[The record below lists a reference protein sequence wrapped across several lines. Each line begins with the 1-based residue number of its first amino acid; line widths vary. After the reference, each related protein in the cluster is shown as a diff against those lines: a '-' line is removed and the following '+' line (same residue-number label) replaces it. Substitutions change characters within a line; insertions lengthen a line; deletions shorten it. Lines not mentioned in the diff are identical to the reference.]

1 MSPRAVATHLLAAVT
16 GASICGVLWW
26 QAHTDHASTVARM
39 QRRLTLLQDDNERL
53 RGLVEKGQR
62 TQKLGSDKV
71 LRDGIEKAVVQI
83 RGLDFKQPVNYNV
96 LSRDEI
102 KAVVSKKLAEV
113 YSEEEFN
120 NMSAAF
126 QRLGL
131 LPENYPLRQS
141 YIDLL
146 GEQIAAFYDQH
157 QHKLFMFEDASLE
170 NSQNRVVLA
179 HELAHALQD
188 QHFGLKKL
196 PLEIKN
202 NDDRAIAS
210 SALVEGEATLV
221 MSEFMLKNLTLGTLK
236 DTVTSSLSQNM
247 EQLQKAPRFLRE
259 SLVFPYLRGQEF
271 CSVLFARGGYD
282 AISRAYT
289 QPPSSSAQI
298 LHPEKFLAEPR
309 EEPLPVEWTDTRIDG
324 EDPTQDNVLG
334 EFGARML
341 IAEYCNGSLAEKA
354 AEGWRGD
361 RYLSFG
367 SGEALVWK
375 TLWSTPEDAAEFYSA
390 HKTVWETRYR
400 PAQSTQG
407 EDSYKADAPR
417 ALRMVRKDS
426 SVMIIDAST
435 AARAEQL
442 VQHFGR

>member
-16 GASICGVLWW
+16 GASICGALWW
-26 QAHTDHASTVARM
+26 QAHTDDATTVARM
-39 QRRLTLLQDDNERL
+39 KRRLTVLTQDNERL

-62 TQKLGSDKV
+62 SQKLESDKV
-71 LRDGIEKAVVQI
+71 LREGIEKAVVQI
-83 RGLDFKQPVNYNV
+83 RGLEFKQPVDYNV

-113 YSEEEFN
+113 YSEKEFN
-120 NMSAAF
+120 DMSAAF

-131 LPENYPLRQS
+131 LPQNYPLRES

-236 DTVTSSLSQNM
+236 DTFTASMAQNM

-282 AISRAYT
+282 AISQAYT
-289 QPPSSSAQI
+289 KPPSSSAQI
-298 LHPEKFLAEPR
+298 LHPEKYLAEPR
-309 EEPLPVEWTDTRIDG
+309 EEPLPVQWTTTRIDG
-324 EDPTQDNVLG
+324 EKPTQDNVLG

-341 IAEYCNGSLAEKA
+341 LAEYCDGSIAERA

-375 TLWSTPEDAAEFYSA
+375 TLWATPEDASEFYTA
-390 HKTVWETRYR
+390 HKSVWETRYR
-400 PAQSTQG
+400 PANASQEES
-407 EDSYKADAPR
+407 SYKADAPR

-426 SVMIIDAST
+426 AVMIIDAPT
-435 AARAEQL
+435 ADRADQL
-442 VQHFGR
+442 LQHFGQ